1 MTYLVPETNLVN
13 NFDPSSVANSASSPV
28 VCFKLIAEIRNF
40 FNFKINLECLL
51 YLTMPFKLSLNA
63 VAE

>member
-28 VCFKLIAEIRNF
+28 VFFKLIAEIRNF

-51 YLTMPFKLSLNA
+51 YFTMPFKLSLNA
-63 VAE
+63 VAV